1 MIKRIDFRVRR
12 MVGAMAQR
20 SVILLLVTV
29 VVLTGCKDESG
40 KPKVIRSVD
49 ELNAKVAETD
59 LRTNQHKS

>member
-1 MIKRIDFRVRR
+1 

-59 LRTNQHKS
+59 LRTNQPILC